1 MTHAQHR
8 TLKQR
13 LHAKESI
20 NIAFVTLQMSKAELA
35 DKLAQEP
42 YDLIHIDAQHT
53 PLDDK
58 ELVEFCLRAKAL
70 AVPAQMRIRH
80 TREAYAIGRSLDF
93 GLFSVVVPQVET
105 ETTVD
110 EAIEAFYYPPI
121 GKRSWWPQWGY
132 GFERGRDRREYADW
146 WNANGILV
154 LQLESVPAILNVRRL
169 AKPGVDMFAF
179 GAADLG
185 LSIQATPSS
194 PFASFEEC
202 RNHVLEQVQDLPIK
216 VGASRSQVGRM

>member
-1 MTHAQHR
+1 MSEQR

-13 LHAKESI
+13 LHAKGSI
-20 NIAFVTLQMSKAELA
+20 NIAFVTLEMSKPELA
-35 DKLAQEP
+35 AKLSQDT
-42 YDLIHIDAQHT
+42 YDMIHVDAQHT
-53 PLDDK
+53 PLNDRD
-58 ELVEFCLRAKAL
+58 LVAFCQRANAL
-70 AVPAQMRIRH
+70 CMPAQMRIRH
-80 TREAYAIGRSLDF
+80 TREAYAIGRYLDF

-105 ETTVD
+105 EATVD
-110 EAIEAFYYPPI
+110 EAIEAFYYPPL

-132 GFERGRDRREYADW
+132 GFERGCDQREYADW

-154 LQLESVPAILNVRRL
+154 LQLESVPAILSARQL

-202 RNHVLEQVQDLPIK
+202 RNHVVGQTQDLPIK
-216 VGASRSQVGRM
+216 VGASRSQVGQM

>member
-1 MTHAQHR
+1 MPEQK

-20 NIAFVTLQMSKAELA
+20 HIAFVTLEMSERE
-35 DKLAQEP
+35 LAQELAREP
-42 YDLIHIDAQHT
+42 SELIHIDAQHT
-53 PLDDK
+53 PLDDR
-58 ELVEFCLRAKAL
+58 ELVGFCQRANAL
-70 AVPAQMRIRH
+70 GVPAQMRIRH
-80 TREAYAIGRSLDF
+80 TREAYAIGRYLDF

-105 ETTVD
+105 EATVD
-110 EAIEAFYYPPI
+110 EAIEAFYYPPL

-132 GFERGRDRREYADW
+132 GFEGGRDQREYADW

-154 LQLESVPAILNVRRL
+154 LQLESVPAILNARKL

-194 PFASFEEC
+194 PFASFKEC
-202 RNHVLEQVQDLPIK
+202 HAHVLEQTSDLPIK
-216 VGASRSQVGRM
+216 VGASRSQVGWM

>member
-1 MTHAQHR
+1 MSEQR

-20 NIAFVTLQMSKAELA
+20 HIAFVTLQMSEPELA
-35 DKLAQEP
+35 EKLGQET

-53 PLDDK
+53 PLDDR
-58 ELVEFCLRAKAL
+58 ELVQFCQRAKSL
-70 AVPAQMRIRH
+70 GVPAQMRIRH
-80 TREAYAIGRSLDF
+80 TREAYAIGRFLDF

-105 ETTVD
+105 EATVN
-110 EAIEAFYYPPI
+110 EAIEAFYYPPL
-121 GKRSWWPQWGY
+121 GKRSWWPQWAY
-132 GFERGRDRREYADW
+132 GFEPGRDQREYADW

-154 LQLESVPAILNVRRL
+154 VQLESVPAILNVRQL

-185 LSIQATPSS
+185 LSIQATPNS

-202 RNHVLEQVQDLPIK
+202 RSHVLEQTADLPIK

>member
-1 MTHAQHR
+1 MSEHR

-20 NIAFVTLQMSKAELA
+20 NIAFVTLQMSEPELA
-35 DKLAQEP
+35 EKVSQESF
-42 YDLIHIDAQHT
+42 DLIHVDAQHT
-53 PLDDK
+53 PLDDNA
-58 ELVEFCLRAKAL
+58 LVQFCQRAKNL
-70 AVPAQMRIRH
+70 GVPAQMRIRH
-80 TREAYAIGRSLDF
+80 TRETYAIGRYLDF

-105 ETTVD
+105 EATVD
-110 EAIEAFYYPPI
+110 EAIEAFYYPPL

-132 GFERGRDRREYADW
+132 GFERGRDQREYADW
-146 WNANGILV
+146 WNAHGILV
-154 LQLESVPAILNVRRL
+154 LQLESVPAILSVRRL

-185 LSIQATPSS
+185 LSIQATPNS

-202 RNHVLEQVQDLPIK
+202 HSHVLEQTSDLPIK

>member
-1 MTHAQHR
+1 MSEQR

-20 NIAFVTLQMSKAELA
+20 NIAFVTLEMSESELA
-35 DKLAQEP
+35 EKLGQET
-42 YDLIHIDAQHT
+42 YDLIHVDAQHT
-53 PLDDK
+53 PLDDRA
-58 ELVEFCLRAKAL
+58 LVDFCQRANAL
-70 AVPAQMRIRH
+70 GVPAQMRIRH
-80 TREAYAIGRSLDF
+80 TREAYGIGRYLDF

-105 ETTVD
+105 EATVE
-110 EAIEAFYYPPI
+110 EAVEAFYYPPL

-132 GFERGRDRREYADW
+132 GYERGRDQREYADW

-154 LQLESVPAILNVRRL
+154 LQLESVPAILNVRQL

-202 RNHVLEQVQDLPIK
+202 RNHVVEQTRDLPIK